1 MRAKRKQ
8 LILDEEDDELDL
20 NLEEDNLEDDEKES
34 SDGVVPVELQDAEEN
49 EISFVVI
56 KDITDY
62 ASYTCPHCQY
72 ETQIALRSFRRT
84 QYKDHVCFNC
94 GKPFLLRL
102 MFNIELKS
110 YV

>member
-1 MRAKRKQ
+1 MRSKRKQ
-8 LILDEEDDELDL
+8 LILDDDDDELE
-20 NLEEDNLEDDEKES
+20 LEELEKEEEKETG
-34 SDGVVPVELQDAEEN
+34 DGVVPVELQDAEDN

-62 ASYTCPHCQY
+62 SNYTCPHCKY
-72 ETQIALRSFRRT
+72 ETQIALRAFRRT
-84 QYKDHVCFNC
+84 QYKDHICFNC